1 MSLLQLFA
9 NHPVRMEVTAFLLMF
24 VSAHKNSEVL
34 SVNMVSIYCDILGFL
49 GNMTYTPVAF
59 P

>member
-1 MSLLQLFA
+1 MPCSGPGHESSYCTGDLLYVGA
-9 NHPVRMEVTAFLLMF
+9 HF
-24 VSAHKNSEVL
+24 VNRY
-34 SVNMVSIYCDILGFL
+34 IYCDILGFL

>member
-1 MSLLQLFA
+1 MINSATKSRDKMQYGTFHETDSKTIGKLC
-9 NHPVRMEVTAFLLMF
+9 VT
-24 VSAHKNSEVL
+24 
-34 SVNMVSIYCDILGFL
+34 YCDILGFL

>member
-1 MSLLQLFA
+1 MSDLIGPDCPKLGGTISL
-9 NHPVRMEVTAFLLMF
+9 
-24 VSAHKNSEVL
+24 
-34 SVNMVSIYCDILGFL
+34 NMAMYCDILGFL

>member
-1 MSLLQLFA
+1 MERILTILNNFIA
-9 NHPVRMEVTAFLLMF
+9 NL
-24 VSAHKNSEVL
+24 
-34 SVNMVSIYCDILGFL
+34 IYCDILGFL